1 MEENSTSSVKTIT
14 LLFISGA
21 VLGTVAGILCAP
33 KSGKETR
40 KEIKHY
46 AMKVKKDVAST
57 AQRTKAGIEAA
68 FEKGRALLAEAN
80 AA

>member
-1 MEENSTSSVKTIT
+1 MQENSTSSVKTIT
-14 LLFISGA
+14 LLFIGGA
-21 VLGTVAGILCAP
+21 VLGSVAGLLFAP

-57 AQRTKAGIEAA
+57 ALRTKAGIDVCHD
-68 FEKGRALLAEAN
+68 AN
-80 AA
+80 VPNFLQLV

>member
-40 KEIKHY
+40 KEIQ
-46 AMKVKKDVAST
+46 ALRDE
-57 AQRTKAGIEAA
+57 G
-68 FEKGRALLAEAN
+68 EKGRGQHR
-80 AA
+80 AAHEGRHRGGP